1 MTPRLIL
8 IFLIAFSPFFAGAQQ
23 DVEDILDKAND
34 VYNENP
40 AESFSFCEAAGRLA
54 IEQGN
59 TEFDAEIATCK
70 ARYYLLIA
78 KYDAASAELNKA
90 ILFYEN
96 VDDKDGL
103 AYAYS
108 LKSILLD
115 RVGDTDASHLMQLK
129 VVNLDREANNVDAL
143 IGSLNNLSLDYYQ
156 SGDADSLKL
165 IMEELASLEDDF
177 YPTDY
182 LYYYQNWAHYYEI
195 INDFH
200 RSIQH
205 YLLALEVAE
214 NEKMTDS
221 KATNL
226 ANLSRA
232 YRLNNDFKKAD
243 EIGKQAYEFSQE
255 NNLIY
260 ETSEAL
266 VEWIAAKEA
275 LGDFRSA
282 FDLQKKWTRIDKKI
296 NDLERIQKVKAI
308 EGQLEIAEKEK
319 KIAEGEIA
327 LQLSNL
333 EGEKARTRN
342 AWLFAIVLLVVVL
355 LVYTA
360 FIYVRTRKLNTTI
373 QSQKEEVELK
383 SMHLQEA
390 LTSIQDSLQYSKLIQ
405 GAMLP
410 DAEEFMAVF
419 EDHFILYKPKD
430 IVSGDFYWINRS
442 DERTIIAVGD
452 CTGHGVPGAM
462 VSMVCHEALN
472 KVVTEQRISDPGK
485 ILDAVRDIVRI
496 TFENKTQNL
505 NDGMDIALI
514 SLELRASAE
523 SENETPHSLS
533 ASHSVLKYAGAY
545 NPVWII
551 RKKSTHLIESN
562 EKRSVVDVNDHQLI
576 ELKADKQPIGYY
588 HDPAPFNT
596 QQFELFSGDSIYLF
610 SDGFADQFGGDKG
623 KKLKATNFKELL
635 VNCQNMIMTDQQYFI
650 NKRFEDWKGQLEQ
663 VDDVCVIGVRI

>member
-1 MTPRLIL
+1 MTPRLVL
-8 IFLIAFSPFFAGAQQ
+8 IFLIAFSSVFAAAQQ

-410 DAEEFMAVF
+410 DADEFMAVF

-588 HDPAPFNT
+588 HDPVPFNT
-596 QQFELFSGDSIYLF
+596 QQFELLSGDSIYLF

-635 VNCQNMIMTDQQYFI
+635 VNCQNMIMMDQQYFI